1 MKNAIKTQ
9 NSNLKIIIGKRLK
22 ELRDKHRYSQ
32 AELGYL
38 IGVHS
43 NTIYN
48 YEHGIVLPPIGVLYD
63 LAKVFKVSIDSL
75 TETDSIT
82 NAEFE
87 GGMKLSLETFQHALV
102 LDQEVD
108 FNQLS
113 DLYIKNIEEE
123 DYRIRY
129 EFKHNL
135 AGVDPSNLRVI
146 KLTRYNEILKAPAG
160 AYVIVE
166 ETKDMK
172 DIDISK
178 PTYVL
183 IYDEIEIADEADESQ
198 QRTFKSQ
205 YFSRITPIKEAN
217 EFTFINGE
225 YLSHKFLFF
234 SPFNNEEHVV
244 GKRWLKSRIA
254 GFVKKVIIDY

>member
-135 AGVDPSNLRVI
+135 VGVDPSNLRVI

-178 PTYVL
+178 PT
-183 IYDEIEIADEADESQ
+183 
-198 QRTFKSQ
+198 
-205 YFSRITPIKEAN
+205 
-217 EFTFINGE
+217 
-225 YLSHKFLFF
+225 
-234 SPFNNEEHVV
+234 
-244 GKRWLKSRIA
+244 
-254 GFVKKVIIDY
+254 